1 MCADS
6 VFKWMFLT
14 SATCYAPV
22 SRSYLLVVLLIKT
35 LLV

>member
-1 MCADS
+1 MSADS

-22 SRSYLLVVLLIKT
+22 SHPYLLVALLIKT
-35 LLV
+35 LTV